1 MISVEE
7 KATIVGVAELRSM
20 ISDVLEKVKTSK
32 VILTRRN
39 KPVGVIV
46 DYEEF
51 LKMEEIL
58 DTYEDFILGYL
69 AKERAER
76 KDKKLLT
83 LEEVEKRLGMK

>member
-1 MISVEE
+1 M
-7 KATIVGVAELRSM
+7 LRSM